1 MVLMLKLKTIL
12 NDKIPWF
19 EIIRDNPEVHSIPFN
34 TVLAKKL
41 FNRNH
46 MLRHLY
52 KMLPAIN
59 TLLAIKYPNRDNK
72 NDFSSLDISY
82 FVKEWGRMK
91 ENVSHVDTCSAELF
105 KMNFSKIHKDGPNIG
120 C

>member
-1 MVLMLKLKTIL
+1 MI
-12 NDKIPWF
+12 KIPWF

-46 MLRHLY
+46 MLGIYIKYRYQQL
-52 KMLPAIN
+52 

-82 FVKEWGRMK
+82 FVKEWG
-91 ENVSHVDTCSAELF
+91 
-105 KMNFSKIHKDGPNIG
+105 
-120 C
+120 

>member
-1 MVLMLKLKTIL
+1 
-12 NDKIPWF
+12 
-19 EIIRDNPEVHSIPFN
+19 
-34 TVLAKKL
+34 
-41 FNRNH
+41 

-52 KMLPAIN
+52 KIPLPAIN

-105 KMNFSKIHKDGPNIG
+105 KMNFSKIQKSPILGVKVNLSWSILNLN
-120 C
+120 